1 MLNVFNIRINRIS
14 AFATLLVWVFALVS
28 GVANACLL
36 EAPRTS
42 LQTEAIEQIKQQ
54 GETHV
59 GFSRQAEIEA
69 DLDRAEDT
77 NTSKQP
83 CLKACDDNS
92 RSLPQKYS
100 AGQVDPEQPII
111 VAVLWSLAEP
121 IRLQYIQPSG
131 TQHVES
137 LLPLR
142 VVYSRLAL

>member
-1 MLNVFNIRINRIS
+1 MLNFFNIRTNRIS

-77 NTSKQP
+77 HTSKQP

-92 RSLPQKYS
+92 RFLPQKYL